1 MIEYIVGRIDSLEPT
16 QVVLE
21 TAGGVGYG
29 LNISLNTYSRINET
43 ENPDR
48 VKLYAVEIIRED
60 CYTLYGFYDKVER
73 EVFLLLLSVSGIG
86 GNTARTI
93 LSAFSPAE
101 LQSVISSGNDAQLKR
116 VKGLGAKTAGRIIV
130 DLKDKVA
137 AIGLDMP
144 DGSVQQEQQVVGA
157 DIDTLVAD
165 GAVQAL
171 AVLGY
176 QQNASKKVVDKIC
189 AANPGITVEQVIK
202 QALKLL

>member
-1 MIEYIVGRIDSLEPT
+1 MIEYIVGKIEELEPT
-16 QVVLE
+16 LAVIE
-21 TAGGVGYG
+21 TRGGVGYG

-43 ENPDR
+43 EDPNN
-48 VKLYAVEIIRED
+48 VKLYVVEVIRED

-73 EVFLLLLSVSGIG
+73 ELFLLLLSVSGIG

-93 LSAFSPAE
+93 LSAFSPSE
-101 LQSVISSGNDAQLKR
+101 LQSVISCGNDAQLKR
-116 VKGLGAKTAGRIIV
+116 VKGLGTKTAGRIIV

-137 AIGLDMP
+137 TIGIGAS
-144 DGSVQQEQQVVGA
+144 DGLVQQSSQINVPAVDSQ
-157 DIDTLVAD
+157 VAD

-176 QQNASKKVVDKIC
+176 AQNASKKVVDKIC
-189 AANPGITVEQVIK
+189 AENPDITVEQVIK

>member
-101 LQSVISSGNDAQLKR
+101 LQSIISNGNDAQLKR

-137 AIGLDMP
+137 TIGLDMT
-144 DGSVQQEQQVVGA
+144 GAGVQQEQQATGA
-157 DIDTLVAD
+157 TVDSLVAD

-176 QQNASKKVVDKIC
+176 PQNQSKKVVDKIC
-189 AANPGITVEQVIK
+189 AANPDITVEQVIK

>member
-1 MIEYIVGRIDSLEPT
+1 MIEYIVGKIEELEPT
-16 QVVLE
+16 QAVIE
-21 TAGGVGYG
+21 TRGGVGYD

-43 ENPDR
+43 QDPDN
-48 VKLYAVEIIRED
+48 VKLYVVEIIRED

-73 EVFLLLLSVSGIG
+73 ELFLLLLSVSGIG

-116 VKGLGAKTAGRIIV
+116 VKGLGTKTAGRIIV

-137 AIGLDMP
+137 AIG
-144 DGSVQQEQQVVGA
+144 
-157 DIDTLVAD
+157 IDTADGLAQQNPQTNLQNIDSFVAD
-165 GAVQAL
+165 GAIQAL

-176 QQNASKKVVDKIC
+176 AQNASKKVVDKIC
-189 AANPGITVEQVIK
+189 AENPDITVEQVIK